1 MKLWRA
7 LWLGIKAAFLPRTRS
22 CANCSYMREWGCSA
36 SCGNDAGVVCGAW
49 FPKTDDKGGWR

>member
-7 LWLGIKAAFLPRTRS
+7 LWLGIKAAFLPGTRS

-36 SCGNDAGVVCGAW
+36 SCGNNAGVVCGAW
-49 FPKTDDKGGWR
+49 FPKTDEEG